1 MKQGK
6 GTADLMMPFGDW
18 FIFFFLSASMILKGE
33 NFRAEMKPSMLPGFL
48 HCDMAQNVKYKAKPE
63 MKPAKLR
70 ARFHNQLAQIV
81 KHEMKLAKIPGCSR
95 D

>member
-1 MKQGK
+1 
-6 GTADLMMPFGDW
+6 
-18 FIFFFLSASMILKGE
+18 MILKGE
-33 NFRAEMKPSMLPGFL
+33 NFRAEMKLSMLPGCL
-48 HCDMAQNVKYKAKPE
+48 RYDMAQNVKYKAEPE

-81 KHEMKLAKIPGCSR
+81 KHEMKPAKIPDCSR